1 MYEVPSEKVRCLL
14 SASMDVKAYTTPSYF
29 RDDWL
34 NQYYDMRA
42 ARESPLASQRA
53 TQ

>member
-1 MYEVPSEKVRCLL
+1 MGVQ
-14 SASMDVKAYTTPSYF
+14 AYTTPSYF

-42 ARESPLASQRA
+42 ARKSLPPSQRA
-53 TQ
+53 IQ

>member
-1 MYEVPSEKVRCLL
+1 
-14 SASMDVKAYTTPSYF
+14 MDVQAYTTPSYF

-42 ARESPLASQRA
+42 ARESLPTAQMA
-53 TQ
+53 AQ